1 MKLFNVIF
9 LLHNPFSSK
18 YMEPFWKIKYPL
30 LIMPISIIIP
40 IHKDETN
47 NILKKCIRVIF
58 ENCFNAKNLTE
69 IIIVSSTKF
78 PKIIHKKIKQLI
90 DPSFC
95 TRAKAMN
102 HGFMNIQKNNI
113 AIFLHVDTSLPK
125 NYDLL
130 ILEKM
135 KKVNF
140 CYFQLKFDNN
150 HPLFKVIE
158 YQVNYIRHFPYGD
171 QCFCVKYN
179 FHKNIGMFD
188 DIPFMEDYQY
198 VLKISKKDRTNNI
211 SENIITGARR
221 YKDKNGFSFS
231 SIINNVLNN
240 KNLIELY
247 NKKYDVFELEK
258 IYYKNGLLGY
268 YY

>member
-1 MKLFNVIF
+1 MSPYN
-9 LLHNPFSSK
+9 
-18 YMEPFWKIKYPL
+18 
-30 LIMPISIIIP
+30 IMPISIIIP

-47 NILKKCIRVIF
+47 NILKKCIQVIF
-58 ENCFNAKNLTE
+58 ENCSNAKNLTE
-69 IIIVSSTKF
+69 IMLVSSTKF
-78 PKIIHKKIKQLI
+78 PNIIHKKIKQLT

-102 HGFMNIQKNNI
+102 AGFMNIKKNNI
-113 AIFLHVDTSLPK
+113 AIFLHVDTLLPK

-135 KKVNF
+135 KKVSF

-150 HPLFKVIE
+150 HSLFKVIE
-158 YQVNYIRHFPYGD
+158 YQVNCIRQFPYGD

-179 FHKNIGMFD
+179 FHKNVGMFD

-198 VLKISKKDRTNNI
+198 VLKISKKYRTNSI
-211 SENIITGARR
+211 SENITTSARR
-221 YKDKNGFSFS
+221 YKNKNGFSFS
-231 SIINNVLNN
+231 SITNNVLNN
-240 KNLIELY
+240 KKLIKLY
-247 NKKYDVFELEK
+247 NQKYDIFELAN
-258 IYYKNGLLGY
+258 IYYKNSLLGY

>member
-1 MKLFNVIF
+1 
-9 LLHNPFSSK
+9 
-18 YMEPFWKIKYPL
+18 
-30 LIMPISIIIP
+30 MPISIIIP

-47 NILKKCIRVIF
+47 NIIKKCIQIIF
-58 ENCFNAKNLTE
+58 ENCSNDKNLTE
-69 IIIVSSTKF
+69 IMLVSSTKF
-78 PKIIHKKIKQLI
+78 HTIINKKIKQLI

-102 HGFMNIQKNNI
+102 AGFMNIQKNNI
-113 AIFLHVDTSLPK
+113 AIFLHIDTLLPK

-140 CYFQLKFDNN
+140 CYFHLKFDNN
-150 HPLFKVIE
+150 HPLFKVME
-158 YQVNYIRHFPYGD
+158 YQINYFRKFPYGD

-179 FHKNIGMFD
+179 FHKNVGMFD

-198 VLKISKKDRTNNI
+198 VLKISKKERTNNI
-211 SENIITGARR
+211 YENIITSARR
-221 YKDKNGFSFS
+221 FKNKNGFSFT

-240 KNLIELY
+240 KKIIELY
-247 NKKYDVFELEK
+247 NQKYDILKLEK